1 MMDRPLFYLL
11 LPLLF
16 SCMLMTSQSVTDE
29 SSDVLFDDSKAG
41 STDAADLLMLRL
53 EIPIKTLKKETNDST
68 YISSTLHFMEKSQ
81 WDSLPAELRTRGD
94 FRLKKCVFPPVKIKF
109 DKEDIAGTLFDKN
122 KKLKLVVPCR
132 HEDDKNDNV
141 VKEYMAYKLYEPV
154 TPYHFKTRLVNLEWS
169 QKENKKK
176 SGYKLKGILLED
188 IDHLAK
194 RVGGK
199 EFDRVIHPMRLDTLN
214 GIRNAFFQFMIGNND
229 YSVVMGHNRKA
240 IYHDEK
246 FIVIP
251 YDFDLSG
258 LVNADYGKSSD
269 IQNLRFMGDQPAER
283 NYRDAPRNPALIQ
296 QVRQEY
302 LDKKTE
308 IFEAMNATRKYFDD
322 DDQFREAEL
331 YVNKFFQM
339 LEDDKVFERRF
350 IRSTKSE

>member
-1 MMDRPLFYLL
+1 MITIMGRHLFLA
-11 LPLLF
+11 LF
-16 SCMLMTSQSVTDE
+16 PILFFSLAMTAQGTTDDL
-29 SSDVLFDDSKAG
+29 SDVLFKASGKGSGADSE
-41 STDAADLLMLRL
+41 LLALRL

-68 YISSTLHFMEKSQ
+68 WIESTLFFKEGVQ

-109 DKEDIAGTLFDKN
+109 SKSDIEETVFHGN

-141 VKEYMAYKLYEPV
+141 VKEYMAYKLYEPI
-154 TPYHFKTRLVNLEWS
+154 TPYHFETRLVDLEWS
-169 QKENKKK
+169 QKANKKK
-176 SGYKLKGILLED
+176 SGYQLKGILLED

-214 GIRNAFFQFMIGNND
+214 AIRNAFFQYMIGNND
-229 YSVVMGHNRKA
+229 YSVVLGHNRKA
-240 IYHDEK
+240 LYHDEK
-246 FIVIP
+246 FLVIP

-269 IQNLRFMGDQPAER
+269 VQNLRFMGDQPADR
-283 NYRDAPRNPALIQ
+283 VYRDSERDPRLVQ
-296 QVRQEY
+296 QVRSEY
-302 LDKKTE
+302 LDNKDAIMK
-308 IFEAMNATRKYFDD
+308 AMNDTRKYFDD
-322 DDQFREAEL
+322 EDQFAEAEL
-331 YVNKFFQM
+331 YVRKFFQM

-350 IRSTKSE
+350 LK

>member
-1 MMDRPLFYLL
+1 MRKLQAYWFLTFLLATLFL
-11 LPLLF
+11 
-16 SCMLMTSQSVTDE
+16 SGQE
-29 SSDVLFDDSKAG
+29 KKDVLF
-41 STDAADLLMLRL
+41 TDNTQENVDASDLLSLRL
-53 EIPIKTLKKETNDST
+53 LIPIKTLKKETNDST
-68 YISSTLHFMEKSQ
+68 WIESTLFFKEDVQ

-109 DKEDIAGTLFDKN
+109 SKKDIEETVFNGN

-141 VKEYMAYKLYEPV
+141 VKEYMAYKLFEPV

-169 QKENKKK
+169 QKASKKN
-176 SGYKLKGILLED
+176 SGYQLKGILLED

-194 RVGGK
+194 RVGGN
-199 EFDRVIHPMRLDTLN
+199 EYDRVIHPMRLDTLN
-214 GIRNAFFQFMIGNND
+214 AIRNAFFQFMIGNND
-229 YSVVMGHNRKA
+229 YSVVLGHNRKA

-251 YDFDLSG
+251 YDFDLAG

-269 IQNLRFMGDQPAER
+269 VQNLRFMGDQPAER
-283 NYRDAPRNPALIQ
+283 AYRDSPRDATLIQ

-302 LDKKTE
+302 LDNKAA
-308 IFEAMNATRKYFDD
+308 IFEAMNETKRYFDNE
-322 DDQFREAEL
+322 DQFAEAEL
-331 YVNKFFQM
+331 YVKKFFQM